1 MNNNKRIAIVTGANK
16 GIGFEICRQLG
27 HKDITVVLTARNKT
41 KGELAVQSLQNEGI
55 NVSFFP
61 LDVTDFKAIQSLID
75 YVKNDWGHI
84 DILVNNAGI
93 HLNPEESALD
103 VKIDTI
109 RQSMEVDVYG
119 HIYLCQKVI
128 PLMKENNYGRI
139 VNMSSKAGQLS
150 SMGAKKLGYKMSK
163 AALNVLTAVL
173 ADEVKEHNILINAMT
188 PGWVRTEMGG
198 DQAPR
203 SVVQGADTAIWLATL
218 PDNGPS
224 GGFFFERDLIPW

>member
-1 MNNNKRIAIVTGANK
+1 MNNNKKIAIVTGASQ

-41 KGELAVQSLQNEGI
+41 KGELAVQRLKSEGI
-55 NVSFFP
+55 DVSFFP
-61 LDVTDFKAIQSLID
+61 LDVTDYPAIQTLVTDIEKD
-75 YVKNDWGHI
+75 KGHI

-93 HLNPEESALD
+93 HLNPDESALD

-119 HIYLCQKVI
+119 HVFLCQKVI
-128 PLMKENNYGRI
+128 PLMKKNNYGRI
-139 VNMSSKAGQLS
+139 VNMSSIAGQLAT
-150 SMGAKKLGYKMSK
+150 MGAKKLGYKMSK
-163 AALNVLTAVL
+163 ASLNVLTAVL
-173 ADEVKEHNILINAMT
+173 ADEVKEHNILINTMT

-203 SVVQGADTAIWLATL
+203 SVEQGADTAIWLATL

-224 GGFFFERDLIPW
+224 GGFFFERALIPW